1 MDWKKYMS
9 FNISNKLAIIGSLK
23 IFISLL
29 GSLNTWA
36 NMALSTL
43 VKKLIVILTGTKISD
58 KEYVYVFGIDLKWKQ
73 WRSSSNF
80 I

>member
-29 GSLNTWA
+29 GSLIKN
-36 NMALSTL
+36 LGKYGFKYFSQE
-43 VKKLIVILTGTKISD
+43 IDSD
-58 KEYVYVFGIDLKWKQ
+58 VNWYKD
-73 WRSSSNF
+73 
-80 I
+80 

>member
-29 GSLNTWA
+29 GSLIKH
-36 NMALSTL
+36 LGKYGFKYFSQE
-43 VKKLIVILTGTKISD
+43 IDSD
-58 KEYVYVFGIDLKWKQ
+58 VNWYKDQ
-73 WRSSSNF
+73 
-80 I
+80 